1 MRGDIR
7 MKAPLVI
14 VSVSLTLAILV
25 VALFLIMTQTRRQ
38 PVPAVPSTSH
48 IKIQKTTNA
57 PRVSSLFP

>member
-1 MRGDIR
+1 

-38 PVPAVPSTSH
+38 ADPAVHPTSH
-48 IKIQKTTNA
+48 LKYERTTNA
-57 PRVSSLFP
+57 PRVSSLP